1 MSKGLSVLF
10 LLMANISAF
19 ASDYHWCD
27 SQWRDANYPQ
37 DVYYVGYASYVK
49 QINESQNDAISKA
62 KEEALHQLSQQII
75 VNVSSASTSNIT
87 AVTSNQGYDE
97 QEMFEHIS
105 SITSQAKITNIKTE
119 CFYDNKTLTAHA
131 MAFVVKEE
139 LINTYHKELD
149 ILISRIDN
157 HFAISN
163 SLIEKN
169 EKTIAQNE
177 CDSALMYIPKLEDCI
192 KMLAVIDPN
201 FSHGEYLTK
210 LSDYKINAQSLK
222 SQLQQSIKVIL
233 KIEGTMATN
242 YQNLLSGELLGGL
255 TENDCSVCENE
266 QEADYIITLLPS
278 LRLSSS
284 DGDIQYVFADINVDL
299 YNTYKNKTTY
309 TNSYSAKGAGVST
322 DKANRKAISKTAN
335 LISNDLITKI
345 K

>member
-1 MSKGLSVLF
+1 MSKVLSVLF
-10 LLMANISAF
+10 ILMANISVF
-19 ASDYHWCD
+19 ASNCYWCD
-27 SQWRDANYPQ
+27 SKWRDANYPQ
-37 DVYYVGYASYVK
+37 DIYYVGYASYVK
-49 QINESQNDAISKA
+49 QTNDSPNDAISKV

-87 AVTSNQGYDE
+87 AVNSNQGYDE

-105 SITSQAKITNIKTE
+105 SITSQAKITNIKIE
-119 CFYDNKTLTAHA
+119 SFYDTKTLTAHA

-149 ILISRIDN
+149 ILISRIDS

-169 EKTIAQNE
+169 EKTIAKNE

-192 KMLAVIDPN
+192 KMLVVIDPN
-201 FSHGEYLTK
+201 FSHGGYLTK

-222 SQLQQSIKVIL
+222 SQLLQCIKVFL
-233 KIEGTMATN
+233 KIESTIAAN
-242 YQNLLSGELLGGL
+242 YQNLLSGEVLGGL
-255 TENDCSVCENE
+255 TGNDCSVCKNE
-266 QEADYIITLLPS
+266 QEADYIITILPN
-278 LRLSSS
+278 LRHSSS

-299 YNTYKNKTTY
+299 YNTYKNKIIY
-309 TNSYSAKGAGVST
+309 TNSYSAKGAGGSE
-322 DKANRKAISKTAN
+322 DKAIRKAISKTAN
-335 LISNDLITKI
+335 LIFNDLMTKI